1 MSVGSEI
8 KKARELKKITLE
20 TVSQRTRIP
29 LKYLEAIEED
39 QFDVFA
45 SHAYAKGFIRAYA
58 KVVGADPAA
67 LTSQFKSQVEPV
79 AVKIEPPHAESEVPS
94 GVAFPG
100 FGKKVPPRRERIT
113 DESFDAVLD
122 EPEEE
127 NSRRS
132 SALPKP
138 SPFLPNKLGA
148 RFLGWGLTLIFMGIL
163 FFFLAPV
170 GVHLWKQIKLA
181 EAKPAAVAAIPA
193 DGSQDID
200 GPVIADKYQHLILK
214 GLDQSWVRVVWDNGK
229 KIAEYDLAPGDTKI
243 YKSENGFQLRVGN
256 AGGVDIYFNQKALGV
271 LGSTGEVLDIT
282 LPVSGEPVITHED
295 NDN

>member
-1 MSVGSEI
+1 MSPSTRYWTNR
-8 KKARELKKITLE
+8 KRKI
-20 TVSQRTRIP
+20 
-29 LKYLEAIEED
+29 A
-39 QFDVFA
+39 
-45 SHAYAKGFIRAYA
+45 G
-58 KVVGADPAA
+58 G
-67 LTSQFKSQVEPV
+67 
-79 AVKIEPPHAESEVPS
+79 
-94 GVAFPG
+94 
-100 FGKKVPPRRERIT
+100 PPRFPNLHPFCPI
-113 DESFDAVLD
+113 
-122 EPEEE
+122 
-127 NSRRS
+127 S
-132 SALPKP
+132 SAPA
-138 SPFLPNKLGA
+138 SWDG
-148 RFLGWGLTLIFMGIL
+148 GLTLIFMGIL